1 MGLYVGNTRVSPVI
15 MATPIYRGSYNIV
28 TDLGLTTDSSQSD
41 IITALESEIST
52 PQYAN
57 YCFVDIPYANYSEV
71 SGYDEFTT
79 TDDYVGYYV
88 LVSDVYTLVTADN
101 KDSLNIT
108 AGTTVAYSVSYTSYF
123 EKIQRYRYN
132 GNSWEYEYDVD
143 FSGYATVNADNFT
156 DAGTTFLS
164 GLGMPDWTHYDIVSV
179 LASGSKYTA
188 PANGWFFAFGR
199 TSALSGANINMFYSD
214 NSVFNARTISWTYTI
229 SFVGVYLPVKTG
241 DEIQI
246 NYSASITFTTS
257 GDGIVFI
264 YAEGNPTPPQP

>member
-71 SGYDEFTT
+71 SGYDQFTT
-79 TDDYVGYYV
+79 TSDYVGYYV
-88 LVSDVYTLVTADN
+88 LVGDVYTLVTADN
-101 KDSLNIT
+101 KDTLGIIV
-108 AGTTVAYSVSYTSYF
+108 GTTVAYSVSYTSYF

-143 FSGYATVNADNFT
+143 FSDYANVDASNFT

-164 GLGMPDWTHYDIVSV
+164 GLGMPSNRYETLTVG
-179 LASGSKYTA
+179 ASETEYIA
-188 PANGWFFAFGR
+188 PANGYIYLGVLVQGTSDCYIQCNELR
-199 TSALSGANINMFYSD
+199 TNCASTG
-214 NSVFNARTISWTYTI
+214 NSYRATATAPI
-229 SFVGVYLPVKTG
+229 
-241 DEIQI
+241 
-246 NYSASITFTTS
+246 
-257 GDGIVFI
+257 
-264 YAEGNPTPPQP
+264 AEGKIFKVIYTTMNANSRQFYFYYASGTPTPPQP